1 MEHPPVLG
9 NRVRDGNGINDG
21 LVCWICVYA
30 GSSWTLQQ
38 TKTDLRVIMNKKA
51 LSFIVSDESK
61 SNRPGIPPFN
71 SIGNGAE

>member
-9 NRVRDGNGINDG
+9 NRVQDGNGINDG

-51 LSFIVSDESK
+51 LSFIVSGEMK
-61 SNRPGIPPFN
+61 KLKLLLP
-71 SIGNGAE
+71 SI